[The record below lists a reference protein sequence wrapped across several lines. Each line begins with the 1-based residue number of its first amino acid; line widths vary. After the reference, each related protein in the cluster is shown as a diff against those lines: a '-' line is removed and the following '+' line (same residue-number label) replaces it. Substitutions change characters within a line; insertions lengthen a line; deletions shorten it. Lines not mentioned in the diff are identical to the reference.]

1 MKKLTL
7 VLLLAVLS
15 ASAYA
20 VERRDLRQ
28 VNIDQLTSETQ
39 IVYSE
44 DGVHLVWWM
53 PPEFWEASLLRE
65 KTMTAQQIEQV
76 MKVIRPYSMLA
87 VVQADVSAFGVF
99 SFYDKE
105 QVAKNISVRRQHDN
119 RASKIELVT
128 KVPADLELLQNQLKP
143 ILAAALGNMGQNF
156 HFFVFEE
163 KKNGKRVASPYEN
176 GVLSILLADNKGKKI
191 KPFDFETPLNSM
203 FVPRICPNGK
213 EAHVSW
219 KVCPWDGTKLP
230 E

>member
-1 MKKLTL
+1 MMT
-7 VLLLAVLS
+7 VLLIMLVS
-15 ASAYA
+15 VTVHA
-20 VERRDLRQ
+20 VERKHLKM

-65 KTMTAQQIEQV
+65 ESMSVQQIEQV
-76 MKVIRPYSMLA
+76 MEVIRPYSMLA
-87 VVQADVSAFGVF
+87 IVQAEVSPFGVF
-99 SFYDKE
+99 TFYDKP
-105 QVAKNISVRRQHDN
+105 QVAKNLVVSRKQGKKNI
-119 RASKIELVT
+119 KIDIV
-128 KVPADLELLQNQLKP
+128 KDVPNDLMLLQNQLKP

-156 HFFVFEE
+156 HFFVFAE
-163 KKNGKRVASPYEN
+163 KKNGKRVASPYEE
-176 GVLSILLADNKGKKI
+176 GVLSILLVDNKGKKI

-230 E
+230 D